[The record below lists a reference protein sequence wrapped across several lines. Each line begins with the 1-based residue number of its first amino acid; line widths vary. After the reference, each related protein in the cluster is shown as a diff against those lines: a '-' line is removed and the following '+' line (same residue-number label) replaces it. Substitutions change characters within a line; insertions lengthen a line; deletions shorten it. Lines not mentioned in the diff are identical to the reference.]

1 MNNEEKILTLLEG
14 VINKFDKLESRF
26 SKLESRFDNLE
37 SRFGKLESRFDN
49 LESQVKENTQVLKA
63 LEHKVDV
70 IKAEQDNFTYQ
81 LAKISGD
88 VHSIKSAVIK
98 GEEAY
103 NYIQGIKSVFST
115 KG

>member
-14 VINKFDKLESRF
+14 VIDKI
-26 SKLESRFDNLE
+26 D
-37 SRFGKLESRFDN
+37 KLESRFDN

-81 LAKISGD
+81 LSKISGD

>member
-1 MNNEEKILTLLEG
+1 MNNEEKILALLEG
-14 VINKFDKLESRF
+14 VINKID
-26 SKLESRFDNLE
+26 KLESRFDNLE
-37 SRFGKLESRFDN
+37 SKFDN

>member
-1 MNNEEKILTLLEG
+1 MNNEEKILALLEG
-14 VINKFDKLESRF
+14 VINKID
-26 SKLESRFDNLE
+26 KLESRFDNVE
-37 SRFGKLESRFDN
+37 YRFDN

>member
-14 VINKFDKLESRF
+14 VINKID
-26 SKLESRFDNLE
+26 
-37 SRFGKLESRFDN
+37 KLESRFDN

>member
-14 VINKFDKLESRF
+14 VINKID
-26 SKLESRFDNLE
+26 KLESRFDN
-37 SRFGKLESRFDN
+37 LESRFDN